1 MYFQLHLLLEYAS
14 FFGLRTNSHN
24 LHHTM
29 LLGRSGAVV
38 VSSLAR
44 RAALTSSS
52 RVTIAGI
59 NAARFSN
66 AADGD
71 ARDGVLKLRSARY
84 AKKNAKV
91 WDAYLATDPS
101 SDGFAAS
108 AADVFRAIDV
118 NRNLNVSVDEL
129 SAFLETVNSKGLNN
143 ETTTSFLKELGEDH
157 ELDEEEFRQF
167 LNLATNPGS
176 SIPASTEK
184 PPSPASTAASADS
197 AHTNVSALR
206 SRRATKLQKIAWNRY
221 IETGEGSENVF
232 RTIDVNRNLK
242 ISAQEIHDFLAGL
255 DGKGGDSSVG
265 LKSGA
270 IEALTNM
277 AEDHELTGEEFKD
290 WLSTWRATWRE

>member
-1 MYFQLHLLLEYAS
+1 MF
-14 FFGLRTNSHN
+14 
-24 LHHTM
+24 
-29 LLGRSGAVV
+29 LGRSSAVV
-38 VSSLAR
+38 ISSLAR
-44 RAALTSSS
+44 RAALPSSGS
-52 RVTIAGI
+52 ATVVAV
-59 NAARFSN
+59 NVARFSK
-66 AADGD
+66 ATDGD

-167 LNLATNPGS
+167 LNLATNVGS

-184 PPSPASTAASADS
+184 SPASTAAPADS
-197 AHTNVSALR
+197 AHGNVSTIR

-277 AEDHELTGEEFKD
+277 AENHELTGEEFKE

>member
-1 MYFQLHLLLEYAS
+1 MF
-14 FFGLRTNSHN
+14 
-24 LHHTM
+24 
-29 LLGRSGAVV
+29 LGRSSAVIV
-38 VSSLAR
+38 PSLAR
-44 RAALTSSS
+44 RAALASSS
-52 RVTIAGI
+52 GATTVAV
-59 NAARFSN
+59 NVARFSK
-66 AADGD
+66 ATDGD

-167 LNLATNPGS
+167 LNLATKPGS
-176 SIPASTEK
+176 SSPASTEK
-184 PPSPASTAASADS
+184 PQSSAASPADS
-197 AHTNVSALR
+197 AHGNVSTIR
-206 SRRATKLQKIAWNRY
+206 SRRATKLQRIAWNRY

-277 AEDHELTGEEFKD
+277 AENHELTGEEFKD

>member
-1 MYFQLHLLLEYAS
+1 MF
-14 FFGLRTNSHN
+14 
-24 LHHTM
+24 
-29 LLGRSGAVV
+29 LGKSSAVT

-44 RAALTSSS
+44 RAALTSRS
-52 RVTIAGI
+52 RATVAGI
-59 NAARFSN
+59 SVARFSN
-66 AADGD
+66 ATDGD

-118 NRNLNVSVDEL
+118 NRNLNVNVDEL

-143 ETTTSFLKELGEDH
+143 ETTASFLKELGEGH

-176 SIPASTEK
+176 STSSPVSTEK
-184 PPSPASTAASADS
+184 PPVSTAASANS
-197 AHTNVSALR
+197 AHTNVSTIR
-206 SRRATKLQKIAWNRY
+206 SRRATKLQKIAWNKY
-221 IETGEGSENVF
+221 IETGEGSEDVF

-242 ISAQEIHDFLAGL
+242 ISAQEIHDFLVGL

-265 LKSGA
+265 LKNGA

-277 AEDHELTGEEFKD
+277 VEDKELTGDEFKE
-290 WLSTWRATWRE
+290 WLATWRV